1 MVAKKKPTTTAAS
14 VSAPAAAKTADTE
27 AQAEKIETTAP
38 VTGDVADSKADEEVK
53 SDVVVSAETKTPAE
67 KIETAAPVT
76 GDVADSKAA
85 EEAKSE
91 SVVGA
96 GNIAINSSLETKP
109 DNGEPG
115 EQVEVIFVRSR
126 PKHFYR
132 AGIKF
137 TEKGHGIVIDTLSEQ
152 QLLAIMTEPQLL
164 CEHGFIDADVVAG
177 DAE

>member
-14 VSAPAAAKTADTE
+14 ISAPAAA
-27 AQAEKIETTAP
+27 
-38 VTGDVADSKADEEVK
+38 
-53 SDVVVSAETKTPAE
+53 
-67 KIETAAPVT
+67 
-76 GDVADSKAA
+76 KAA
-85 EEAKSE
+85 EEAKSVA
-91 SVVGA
+91 VVGA
-96 GNIAINSSLETKP
+96 ANIEINSSLETKP

-132 AGIKF
+132 AGFKF
-137 TEKGHGIVIDTLSEQ
+137 TEKGHGIVIDTLSES

-164 CEHGFIDADVVAG
+164 CERGFIDAQVVAG